1 MFRHTLFIKD
11 NSVFINRLQWFW
23 KIHYVFD
30 WLIRLIIS
38 LFAMSWDFCLQ
49 RLHRFCM
56 PFFFSSVTRRY
67 ERGCQNKVKNWEE
80 SFNKL
85 VNSLFIKI
93 NIYLSI
99 YILCT
104 TSHLVILSHWQ
115 SYLVYKLVICLCLT
129 LHCLIFWNGY
139 WNGCWLC
146 CKYFSVVV

>member
-1 MFRHTLFIKD
+1 MILKNTLCFWLTHKVD
-11 NSVFINRLQWFW
+11 HQSFCYVMGFLLTAASSV
-23 KIHYVFD
+23 
-30 WLIRLIIS
+30 
-38 LFAMSWDFCLQ
+38 
-49 RLHRFCM
+49 LHAI
-56 PFFFSSVTRRY
+56 FFSSVTRRY

-93 NIYLSI
+93 NIHLSI